1 MRRPAVLDLSGI
13 PAVDGHCHPL
23 VAASEEVSRERFLD
37 LFSEGRAGTMRAH
50 VAQTGYLKRALRGLA
65 DGLGCAPTVEA
76 VLERRRAGGLDAAC
90 RRFADSRIA
99 ALLVD
104 TGYPAVGAMPLAEMR
119 RALPCAVHEVFRIET
134 CAQGLVARG
143 LPYEEFLGAFRA
155 ALSAA
160 AAHAVALKSII
171 AYRSGLAVR
180 TWDAADA
187 ARAYRDVVARVGAG
201 GSARLTEKPLLD
213 TLFSIALGVCRESGR
228 PLQVHSGFGDPD
240 VDLLQANPLW
250 LRPILEDERWAG
262 VRIVVLHMSYP
273 YFREAAFMAAV
284 WPQVYV
290 DLSLALPFLGPA
302 AALPLVEMLALAPA
316 SKLMYGSDVSA
327 LPELYALSADWGR
340 AALSEALGWLV
351 ERGGLTEREALEVA
365 RQVLSESAAALYRLE
380 R

>member
-1 MRRPAVLDLSGI
+1 MRPPAALDLSGI

-23 VAASEEVSRERFLD
+23 VAESEELSRERFLD

-65 DGLGCAPTVEA
+65 GGLGCEPTVEA
-76 VLERRRAGGLDAAC
+76 VLERRRAGGPVAA
-90 RRFADSRIA
+90 RQRFADSRIT

-104 TGYPAVGAMPLAEMR
+104 TGYPAGAMPLAEMR
-119 RALPCAVHEVFRIET
+119 RALPCAMHEVFRIET
-134 CAQGLVARG
+134 CAQDLVALG
-143 LPYEEFLGAFRA
+143 LPYEEFLVVFRA

-160 AAHAVALKSII
+160 ASRAVALKSII

-180 TWDAADA
+180 AWEVADA
-187 ARAYRDVVARVGAG
+187 ARAYQDVVARVEAG
-201 GSARLTEKPLLD
+201 GSARLTDKPLLD
-213 TLFSIALGVCRESGR
+213 TLFEIALGVCRESGR

-240 VDLLQANPLW
+240 VDLAQANPLW
-250 LRPILEDERWAG
+250 LRPIVEDARWAD

-273 YFREAAFMAAV
+273 YCREAAFMAAV

-327 LPELYALSADWGR
+327 LPELYALSADWAR
-340 AALSEALGWLV
+340 AALGEALGWLV
-351 ERGGLTEREALEVA
+351 ERDGLTESEALEVA
-365 RQVLSESAAALYRLE
+365 RQVLSDSAAALYRLP
-380 R
+380 

>member
-1 MRRPAVLDLSGI
+1 MRPPAALDLSAI
-13 PAVDGHCHPL
+13 PAVDGHCHAL
-23 VAASEEVSRERFLD
+23 VAESEDVSPERFLD

-50 VAQTGYLKRALRGLA
+50 VAQTGYFKRALRSLA
-65 DGLGCAPTVEA
+65 EGLGCAPTVAA
-76 VLERRRAGGLDAAC
+76 VLEHRRAAGRAAA
-90 RRFADSRIA
+90 RQRFAASRIT

-104 TGYPAVGAMPLAEMR
+104 TGYPVGAMPLDAMR

-134 CAQGLVARG
+134 CAQQLVAVG

-160 AAHAVALKSII
+160 ATEAVALKSII

-180 TWDAADA
+180 AWEAADA
-187 ARAYRDVVARVGAG
+187 ARAYGDVVARVKAG
-201 GSARLTEKPLLD
+201 GSPRLTAKPLLD
-213 TLFSIALGVCRESGR
+213 TLFAIALDVCRETSR

-250 LRPILEDERWAG
+250 LRPILEDERWAD
-262 VRIVVLHMSYP
+262 VRIVVLHMSCP
-273 YFREAAFMAAV
+273 YLREAAFMAAV
-284 WPQVYV
+284 WPQLYV

-302 AALPLVEMLALAPA
+302 AALPLVELLALAPA

-340 AALSEALGWLV
+340 AALGEALGWLV
-351 ERGGLTEREALEVA
+351 ERGGLDESEALEVA
-365 RQVLSESAAALYRLE
+365 RQVLSESAAALYRLP
-380 R
+380 

>member
-1 MRRPAVLDLSGI
+1 MRPSAVVDLADL

-23 VAASEEVSRERFLD
+23 VAESEEVSSGRFLD

-50 VAQTGYLKRALRGLA
+50 VAQTGYLRRALRGLA
-65 DGLGCAPTVEA
+65 EGLGCAPTVEA
-76 VLERRRAGGLDAAC
+76 VLEARRAGGTEAAR
-90 RRFADSRIA
+90 RRFAASRIT

-104 TGYPAVGAMPLAEMR
+104 TGYPAGAMSLAEMR
-119 RALPCAVHEVFRIET
+119 RTLPCAVHEVFRIET
-134 CAQGLVARG
+134 CAQELLLRG
-143 LPYEEFLGAFRA
+143 LSYEAFLDAFRA
-155 ALSAA
+155 ALDAA
-160 AAHAVALKSII
+160 ASHAVALKSII

-180 TWDAADA
+180 AWEARDA
-187 ARAYRDVVARVGAG
+187 ARAYHDVVARVRAG

-213 TLFSIALGVCRESGR
+213 TLFEIALGVCRHSGR

-250 LRPILEDERWAG
+250 LRPILEDARWAD

-273 YFREAAFMAAV
+273 YAREAAFMAAV

-302 AALPLVEMLALAPA
+302 AALPLAEMLALAPA

-327 LPELYALSADWGR
+327 LPELFALSADWAR
-340 AALSEALGWLV
+340 AALGEALGWLV
-351 ERGGLTEREALEVA
+351 ERGGLTESEAFAVA
-365 RQVLSESAAALYRLE
+365 RQVMAESAAALYRLP
-380 R
+380 